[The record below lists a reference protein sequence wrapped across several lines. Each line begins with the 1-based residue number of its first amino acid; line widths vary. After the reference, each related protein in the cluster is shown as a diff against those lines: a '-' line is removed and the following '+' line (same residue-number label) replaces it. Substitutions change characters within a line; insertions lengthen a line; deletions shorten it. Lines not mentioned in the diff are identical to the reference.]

1 MNVKQLY
8 IAIIVQFLA
17 LGTAWA
23 QGPNHTGTYY
33 QAADGQCGEA
43 LKTAFFQI
51 INGEYQGVQFQQ
63 IDYTNSKTGN
73 DVWHA
78 FYTTDVLDDGVTI
91 RDRYS
96 CITQFVVGED
106 QQGNNGT
113 NNQEGGT
120 SEKHVYSREH
130 SMPKSW
136 FGGGTS
142 VGPSTD
148 MFHLYPVDSYM
159 NSVRNNHPFGEN
171 NGEKFTSA
179 GGYSKLGVCTY
190 EGYSGTCFEP
200 NDEWKG
206 DFARTYFYMVTC
218 YEESLPTWYTE
229 NADSYEGAK
238 ATFDGNTYPG
248 LSTWQLSML
257 LKWSRQ
263 DPVDSIEIKRNEA
276 VCVIQHNRN
285 PFIDYPGL
293 EEFIWGDSILQ
304 AFAYGGFEEGG
315 DSIITP
321 LDTIVVEKE
330 DTIYL
335 PAKKY
340 QFRKVLRI
348 IGGKRYIIITDVDGK
363 LRMALTFTEKPFGYL
378 PASNVVA
385 DDSDVITLENASS
398 TFTFEAT
405 GTEGIYY
412 VKDSSGRYVYQ
423 TSNYNSFN
431 VSENMP
437 AEGVTWTATATDE
450 GLFTITNVEK
460 NKFIQYN
467 TQYTTYGCYA
477 NMQEKGILPNLYE
490 EVETLVGDINNDG
503 SVNVADVTA
512 LVNLFNDKSLR
523 EGDRFN
529 LHAADANED
538 GVVTRSDIQ
547 SLIGIVLGR

>member
-1 MNVKQLY
+1 MKQLY
-8 IAIIVQFLA
+8 IAIIVQTLM
-17 LGTAWA
+17 LSTAWA

-63 IDYTNSKTGN
+63 IKYGSGRLDGI
-73 DVWHA
+73 WGA
-78 FYTTDVLDDGVTI
+78 FATTDVLDDGVTI

-96 CITQFVVGED
+96 NITHYQLGDD
-106 QQGNNGT
+106 QQSTGGVNT
-113 NNQEGGT
+113 QEGGT
-120 SEKHVYSREH
+120 SDKHVYSREH

-136 FGGGTS
+136 FGGGTN

-218 YEESLPTWYTE
+218 YEGSLPTWYTE

-321 LDTIVVEKE
+321 PDTIVVEKE

-340 QFRKVLRI
+340 QFRKVLRV
-348 IGGKRYIIITDVDGK
+348 IGGKRYIIITDVEGK
-363 LRMALTFTEKPFGYL
+363 LRMAQPLAGNYGYIKAEDVSATNDSITL
-378 PASNVVA
+378 
-385 DDSDVITLENASS
+385 DSDKNAFTL
-398 TFTFEAT
+398 FTTT
-405 GTEGIYY
+405 GGYHI
-412 VKDSSGRYVYQ
+412 KDSKNRYVYQ
-423 TSNYNSFN
+423 TLNYDSFN
-431 VSENMP
+431 VAPELP
-437 AEGVTWTATATDE
+437 EEGALWTIETNDVDST
-450 GLFTITNVEK
+450 FIITNVDK
-460 NKFIQYN
+460 QKYVQYSM
-467 TQYTTYGCYA
+467 QYKSYGSYSES
-477 NMQEKGILPNLYE
+477 QGLLPNLYE

>member
-8 IAIIVQFLA
+8 IAIIVQTLM
-17 LGTAWA
+17 LSTAWA

-63 IDYTNSKTGN
+63 IDYTNNKTGN

-96 CITQFVVGED
+96 CITAFVVGED

-218 YEESLPTWYTE
+218 YEESLPSWYTE

-263 DPVDSIEIKRNEA
+263 DPVDSIEIRRNEA

-321 LDTIVVEKE
+321 PDTIVVEKE

-340 QFRKVLRI
+340 QFRKVLRV
-348 IGGKRYIIITDVDGK
+348 IGGKRYIIITDADGK
-363 LRMALTFTEKPFGYL
+363 LRMAQPLASTQNYGYMN
-378 PASNVVA
+378 AKDVVA
-385 DDSDVITLENASS
+385 QDDVITLDDDKP
-398 TFTFEAT
+398 TFTLLAT
-405 GTEGIYY
+405 ADGYRIQ
-412 VKDSSGRYVYQ
+412 DSSGRYLWQQAEFNTFSVTPDETADATTWSIDAREADGTFAIKNLSTQKIAQYSPNY
-423 TSNYNSFN
+423 SNYACYKT
-431 VSENMP
+431 VS
-437 AEGVTWTATATDE
+437 
-450 GLFTITNVEK
+450 GL
-460 NKFIQYN
+460 
-467 TQYTTYGCYA
+467 
-477 NMQEKGILPNLYE
+477 LPNLYE

>member
-1 MNVKQLY
+1 MKQLY
-8 IAIIVQFLA
+8 IAILVQTLM
-17 LGTAWA
+17 LSTAWA

-63 IDYTNSKTGN
+63 IEYTNSKTGN

-321 LDTIVVEKE
+321 PDTIVVEKE

-340 QFRKVLRI
+340 QFRKVLRV

-363 LRMALTFTEKPFGYL
+363 LRMAQPLAGNYGYIKAEDVSATNDTITL
-378 PASNVVA
+378 
-385 DDSDVITLENASS
+385 DSDKNAFTL
-398 TFTFEAT
+398 FTTT
-405 GTEGIYY
+405 GGYHI
-412 VKDSSGRYVYQ
+412 KDSKNRYVYQ
-423 TSNYNSFN
+423 TLNYDSFN
-431 VSENMP
+431 VA
-437 AEGVTWTATATDE
+437 AELPEEGALWTIETNDVDST
-450 GLFTITNVEK
+450 FIITNVDK
-460 NKFIQYN
+460 QKYVQYSL
-467 TQYTTYGCYA
+467 QYKSYGSYSGS
-477 NMQEKGILPNLYE
+477 QGLLPNLYE

-503 SVNVADVTA
+503 NVNVADVTA

-523 EGDRFN
+523 DGDRFN

>member
-8 IAIIVQFLA
+8 IAIIVQTLM
-17 LGTAWA
+17 LSTAWA

-51 INGEYQGVQFQQ
+51 INGEYQGVKFKQ
-63 IDYTNSKTGN
+63 ISYTK
-73 DVWHA
+73 VWGA
-78 FYTTDVLDDGVTI
+78 FATTDVLEDSVTI

-96 CITQFVVGED
+96 NITSYQLFDG
-106 QQGNNGT
+106 QASGGSGT
-113 NNQEGGT
+113 EGGGG
-120 SEKHVYSREH
+120 YAREH
-130 SMPKSW
+130 SLPQSW
-136 FGGGTS
+136 FKNSTVNGTKI
-142 VGPSTD
+142 GPGTD
-148 MFHLYPVDSYM
+148 LYHLYPVDSKVNGMRSNLPY
-159 NSVRNNHPFGEN
+159 GEN
-171 NGEKFTSA
+171 NGESDHSA
-179 GGYSKLGVCTY
+179 NNYSKKGVCTF
-190 EGYSGTCFEP
+190 EGYDSLCFEP

-218 YEESLPTWYTE
+218 YENVQPLWASEMLNST
-229 NADSYEGAK
+229 
-238 ATFDGNTYPG
+238 TYPSFSEWA
-248 LSTWQLSML
+248 LRLL

-321 LDTIVVEKE
+321 PDTIVVEKE

-340 QFRKVLRI
+340 QFRKVLRV

-385 DDSDVITLENASS
+385 DDSGVITLENASS

>member
-8 IAIIVQFLA
+8 IAIIVQTLM
-17 LGTAWA
+17 LSTAWA

-51 INGEYQGVQFQQ
+51 INGEYQGVKFKQ
-63 IDYTNSKTGN
+63 ISYTK
-73 DVWHA
+73 VWGA
-78 FYTTDVLDDGVTI
+78 FATTDVLEDSVTI

-96 CITQFVVGED
+96 NITSYQLFDG
-106 QQGNNGT
+106 QASGGSGT
-113 NNQEGGT
+113 EGGGG
-120 SEKHVYSREH
+120 YAREH
-130 SMPKSW
+130 SLPQSW
-136 FGGGTS
+136 FKNSTVNGTKI
-142 VGPSTD
+142 GPGTD
-148 MFHLYPVDSYM
+148 LYHLYPVDSKVNGMRSNLPY
-159 NSVRNNHPFGEN
+159 GEN
-171 NGEKFTSA
+171 NGEGEHSA
-179 GGYSKLGVCTY
+179 NYYSKKGVCTF
-190 EGYSGTCFEP
+190 EGYDSLCFEP

-218 YEESLPTWYTE
+218 YENVQPLWASEMLNST
-229 NADSYEGAK
+229 
-238 ATFDGNTYPG
+238 TYPSFSEWA
-248 LSTWQLSML
+248 LRLL

-263 DPVDSIEIKRNEA
+263 DPVDSIEIRRNEA

-321 LDTIVVEKE
+321 PDTIVVEKE

-340 QFRKVLRI
+340 QFRKVLRV
-348 IGGKRYIIITDVDGK
+348 IGGKRYIIITDVEGK
-363 LRMALTFTEKPFGYL
+363 LRMAQPLAGNYGYIKAEDVSATNDSITL
-378 PASNVVA
+378 
-385 DDSDVITLENASS
+385 DSDKNAFTL
-398 TFTFEAT
+398 FTTT
-405 GTEGIYY
+405 GGYHI
-412 VKDSSGRYVYQ
+412 KDSKNRYVYQ
-423 TSNYNSFN
+423 TLNYDSFN
-431 VSENMP
+431 VA
-437 AEGVTWTATATDE
+437 AELPEEGALWTIETNDVDST
-450 GLFTITNVEK
+450 FIITNVDK
-460 NKFIQYN
+460 QKYVQYSL
-467 TQYTTYGCYA
+467 QYKSYGSYSGS
-477 NMQEKGILPNLYE
+477 QGLLPNLYE

-523 EGDRFN
+523 DGDRFN

>member
-1 MNVKQLY
+1 MKQLY

-17 LGTAWA
+17 LGTVWA

-218 YEESLPTWYTE
+218 YEGSLPTWYTE

-293 EEFIWGDSILQ
+293 EEFIWGDSTLQ

-315 DSIITP
+315 
-321 LDTIVVEKE
+321 DTIVVEKE

-340 QFRKVLRI
+340 QFRKVLRV

-363 LRMALTFTEKPFGYL
+363 LRMAQPLAGNYGYIKAEDVSAMNDSITL
-378 PASNVVA
+378 
-385 DDSDVITLENASS
+385 DSDKNAFTL
-398 TFTFEAT
+398 FTTT
-405 GTEGIYY
+405 GGYHI
-412 VKDSSGRYVYQ
+412 KDSKNRYVYQ
-423 TSNYNSFN
+423 TLNYDSFN
-431 VSENMP
+431 VA
-437 AEGVTWTATATDE
+437 AELPEEGALWTIETNDVDST
-450 GLFTITNVEK
+450 FIITNVDK
-460 NKFIQYN
+460 QKYVQYSL
-467 TQYTTYGCYA
+467 QYKSYGSYSEA
-477 NMQEKGILPNLYE
+477 QGLVPNLYE

>member
-8 IAIIVQFLA
+8 IAIIVQTLM
-17 LGTAWA
+17 LSTAWA

-63 IDYTNSKTGN
+63 IKYGSGRLDGI
-73 DVWHA
+73 WGA
-78 FYTTDVLDDGVTI
+78 FATTDVLDDGVTI

-96 CITQFVVGED
+96 NITHYQLGDD
-106 QQGNNGT
+106 QGSSNSV
-113 NNQEGGT
+113 EGAGG
-120 SEKHVYSREH
+120 YNREH
-130 SMPKSW
+130 SFPKSW
-136 FGGGTS
+136 FGVSTPIP
-142 VGPSTD
+142 VGPGTD
-148 MFHLYPVDSYM
+148 LHHIYPTDVHINTLRSNLPY
-159 NSVRNNHPFGEN
+159 GEN
-171 NGEKFTSA
+171 EGESKHSE
-179 GGYSKLGVCTY
+179 GYYSKIGACTF
-190 EGYSGTCFEP
+190 EGYTGKCFEP

-218 YEESLPTWYTE
+218 YEDQQTTWSSDMLSS
-229 NADSYEGAK
+229 DSYPAFSEWA
-238 ATFDGNTYPG
+238 
-248 LSTWQLSML
+248 LRLL

-321 LDTIVVEKE
+321 PDTIVVEKE

-340 QFRKVLRI
+340 QFRKVLRV
-348 IGGKRYIIITDVDGK
+348 IGGKRYIIITDVEGK
-363 LRMALTFTEKPFGYL
+363 LRMAQPLAGNYGYIKAEDVSATNDSIIL
-378 PASNVVA
+378 
-385 DDSDVITLENASS
+385 DSDKNAFTL
-398 TFTFEAT
+398 FTTT
-405 GTEGIYY
+405 GGYNI
-412 VKDSSGRYVYQ
+412 KDSKNRYVYQ
-423 TSNYNSFN
+423 TLNYDSFN
-431 VSENMP
+431 VAPELP
-437 AEGVTWTATATDE
+437 EEGALWTIETNDVDST
-450 GLFTITNVEK
+450 FIITNVDK
-460 NKFIQYN
+460 QKYVQYSM
-467 TQYTTYGCYA
+467 QYKSYGSYSES
-477 NMQEKGILPNLYE
+477 QGLLPNLYE

>member
-8 IAIIVQFLA
+8 IAIIVQTMMLS
-17 LGTAWA
+17 TAWA

-63 IDYTNSKTGN
+63 IDYTNNKTGN

-96 CITQFVVGED
+96 CITAFVVGED

-218 YEESLPTWYTE
+218 YEESLPSWYTE

-263 DPVDSIEIKRNEA
+263 DPVDSIEIRRNEA

-321 LDTIVVEKE
+321 SDTIVVEKE

-340 QFRKVLRI
+340 QFRKVLRV
-348 IGGKRYIIITDVDGK
+348 IGGKRYIIITDVEGK
-363 LRMALTFTEKPFGYL
+363 LRMAQPLASTQNYGYMN
-378 PASNVVA
+378 AKDVVA
-385 DDSDVITLENASS
+385 QDDVITLDDDKP
-398 TFTFEAT
+398 TFTLLAT
-405 GTEGIYY
+405 ADGYRIQ
-412 VKDSSGRYVYQ
+412 DSSGRYLWQQAEFNTFSVTPDETADATTWSIDAREADGTFAIKNLSTQKIAQYSPNY
-423 TSNYNSFN
+423 SNYACYKT
-431 VSENMP
+431 VS
-437 AEGVTWTATATDE
+437 
-450 GLFTITNVEK
+450 GL
-460 NKFIQYN
+460 
-467 TQYTTYGCYA
+467 
-477 NMQEKGILPNLYE
+477 LPNLYE

-523 EGDRFN
+523 DGDRFN

>member
-8 IAIIVQFLA
+8 IAIIVQFLT

-321 LDTIVVEKE
+321 PDTIVVEKE

-340 QFRKVLRI
+340 QFRKVLRV
-348 IGGKRYIIITDVDGK
+348 IGGKRYIIITDVEGK
-363 LRMALTFTEKPFGYL
+363 LRMAQPLAGNYGYIKAEDVSATNDSITL
-378 PASNVVA
+378 
-385 DDSDVITLENASS
+385 DSDKNAFTL
-398 TFTFEAT
+398 FTTT
-405 GTEGIYY
+405 GGYHI
-412 VKDSSGRYVYQ
+412 KDSKNRYVYQ
-423 TSNYNSFN
+423 TLNYDSFN
-431 VSENMP
+431 VA
-437 AEGVTWTATATDE
+437 AELPEEGALWTIETNDVDST
-450 GLFTITNVEK
+450 FIITNV
-460 NKFIQYN
+460 NKQKYVQYSL
-467 TQYTTYGCYA
+467 QYKSYGSYSEA
-477 NMQEKGILPNLYE
+477 QGLLPNLYE

-523 EGDRFN
+523 DGDRFN

>member
-1 MNVKQLY
+1 MKQLY

-63 IDYTNSKTGN
+63 IDYTNNKTGN

-96 CITQFVVGED
+96 CITAFVVGED

-113 NNQEGGT
+113 NTQEGGT

-238 ATFDGNTYPG
+238 ATFDGKTYPG

-363 LRMALTFTEKPFGYL
+363 LRMAQPLASTQDYGYMN
-378 PASNVVA
+378 AKDVVA
-385 DDSDVITLENASS
+385 QDDVITLDDDKP
-398 TFTFEAT
+398 TFTMLAT
-405 GTEGIYY
+405 ADGYRIQ
-412 VKDSSGRYVYQ
+412 DSSGRYLWQQAEYTTFSVTPDETADATTWSIDAREADGTFAIKNLSTEKIAQYSPNY
-423 TSNYNSFN
+423 SNYACYKT
-431 VSENMP
+431 VS
-437 AEGVTWTATATDE
+437 
-450 GLFTITNVEK
+450 GL
-460 NKFIQYN
+460 
-467 TQYTTYGCYA
+467 
-477 NMQEKGILPNLYE
+477 LPNLYE

>member
-8 IAIIVQFLA
+8 IAIIVQTLM
-17 LGTAWA
+17 LSTAWA

-51 INGEYQGVQFQQ
+51 INGEYQGVQFKQ
-63 IDYTNSKTGN
+63 IKYGQGRLNG
-73 DVWHA
+73 VWGA
-78 FYTTDVLDDGVTI
+78 YATTDVLDDSVTI

-96 CITQFVVGED
+96 NITHYQLGDDQASSGHTTEGEGGYAREHTIP
-106 QQGNNGT
+106 QSWFKNSTVNGT
-113 NNQEGGT
+113 
-120 SEKHVYSREH
+120 K
-130 SMPKSW
+130 
-136 FGGGTS
+136 
-142 VGPSTD
+142 VGPGTD
-148 MFHLYPVDSYM
+148 LYHLYPVDTKVNGMRSNY
-159 NSVRNNHPFGEN
+159 PYGEN
-171 NGEKFTSA
+171 EGESWQSA
-179 GGYSKLGVCTY
+179 NGYSKRGVCTF
-190 EGYSGTCFEP
+190 EGYDGMCFEP

-206 DFARTYFYMVTC
+206 DLARTYFYMVTC
-218 YEESLPTWYTE
+218 YEDVQPLWESEMLNST
-229 NADSYEGAK
+229 
-238 ATFDGNTYPG
+238 TYPSFSEWA
-248 LSTWQLSML
+248 LRLL

-263 DPVDSIEIKRNEA
+263 DPVDSIEIRRNEA

-304 AFAYGGFEEGG
+304 AFAYGGFDVGG

-321 LDTIVVEKE
+321 PDTIADEKA

-335 PAKKY
+335 PAKKL

-348 IGGKRYIIITDVDGK
+348 IGGKRYIIITDVEGK

-405 GTEGIYY
+405 GTEGTYY

-523 EGDRFN
+523 DGDRFN

>member
-63 IDYTNSKTGN
+63 IDYTNNKTGN

-96 CITQFVVGED
+96 CITAFVVGED

-113 NNQEGGT
+113 NTQEGGT

-229 NADSYEGAK
+229 NANSYEGAK
-238 ATFDGNTYPG
+238 ATFDGKTYPG

-321 LDTIVVEKE
+321 PDTIVVEKE

-335 PAKKY
+335 PAKKL

-363 LRMALTFTEKPFGYL
+363 LRMAQPLAGNYGYIKAEDVSATNDTITL
-378 PASNVVA
+378 
-385 DDSDVITLENASS
+385 DSDKNAFTL
-398 TFTFEAT
+398 FTTT
-405 GTEGIYY
+405 GGYHI
-412 VKDSSGRYVYQ
+412 KDSKNRYVYQ
-423 TSNYNSFN
+423 TLNYDSFN
-431 VSENMP
+431 VA
-437 AEGVTWTATATDE
+437 AELPEEGALWTIETNDVDST
-450 GLFTITNVEK
+450 FIITNVDK
-460 NKFIQYN
+460 QKYVQYSL
-467 TQYTTYGCYA
+467 QYKSYGSYSGS
-477 NMQEKGILPNLYE
+477 QGLVPNLYE

-523 EGDRFN
+523 DGDRFN

>member
-8 IAIIVQFLA
+8 IAIIVQTLM
-17 LGTAWA
+17 LSTAWA

-63 IDYTNSKTGN
+63 IKYGSGRLNG
-73 DVWHA
+73 VWGA
-78 FYTTDVLDDGVTI
+78 YATTDVLDDSVTI

-96 CITQFVVGED
+96 NITHYQLGDDQASSGHTTEGEGGYAREHTIP
-106 QQGNNGT
+106 QSWFKNSTVNGT
-113 NNQEGGT
+113 
-120 SEKHVYSREH
+120 K
-130 SMPKSW
+130 
-136 FGGGTS
+136 
-142 VGPSTD
+142 VGPGTD
-148 MFHLYPVDSYM
+148 LYHLYPVDTKVNGMRSNY
-159 NSVRNNHPFGEN
+159 PYGEN
-171 NGEKFTSA
+171 EGESWQSA
-179 GGYSKLGVCTY
+179 NGYSKRGVCTF
-190 EGYSGTCFEP
+190 EGYDGMCFEP

-206 DFARTYFYMVTC
+206 DLARTYFYMVTC
-218 YEESLPTWYTE
+218 YEDVQPLWESEMLNST
-229 NADSYEGAK
+229 
-238 ATFDGNTYPG
+238 TYPSFSEWA
-248 LSTWQLSML
+248 LRLL

-293 EEFIWGDSILQ
+293 EEFIWGDSTLQ

-321 LDTIVVEKE
+321 PDTIVVEKE

-340 QFRKVLRI
+340 QFRKVLRV
-348 IGGKRYIIITDVDGK
+348 IGGKRYIIITDAEGK
-363 LRMALTFTEKPFGYL
+363 LRMAQPLASTQNYGYMN
-378 PASNVVA
+378 AKDVVA
-385 DDSDVITLENASS
+385 QDDVITLDDDKP
-398 TFTFEAT
+398 TFTLLAT
-405 GTEGIYY
+405 ADGYRIQ
-412 VKDSSGRYVYQ
+412 DSSGRYLWQQAEYNTFSVTPDETADATTWSIDAREADGTFAIKNLSTEKIVQYSPNY
-423 TSNYNSFN
+423 SNYACYKT
-431 VSENMP
+431 VS
-437 AEGVTWTATATDE
+437 
-450 GLFTITNVEK
+450 GL
-460 NKFIQYN
+460 
-467 TQYTTYGCYA
+467 
-477 NMQEKGILPNLYE
+477 LPNLYE

>member
-1 MNVKQLY
+1 MNVKQFY
-8 IAIIVQFLA
+8 IAIIVQTLM
-17 LGTAWA
+17 LSTAWA

-321 LDTIVVEKE
+321 PDTIVVEKE

-340 QFRKVLRI
+340 QFRKVLRV
-348 IGGKRYIIITDVDGK
+348 IGGKRYIIITDVEGK
-363 LRMALTFTEKPFGYL
+363 LRMAQPLAGNYGYIKAEDVSATNDSITL
-378 PASNVVA
+378 
-385 DDSDVITLENASS
+385 DSDKNAFTL
-398 TFTFEAT
+398 FTTT
-405 GTEGIYY
+405 GGYNI
-412 VKDSSGRYVYQ
+412 KDSKNRYVYQ
-423 TSNYNSFN
+423 TLNYDSFN
-431 VSENMP
+431 VAPELP
-437 AEGVTWTATATDE
+437 EEGALWTIETNDVDST
-450 GLFTITNVEK
+450 FIITNVDK
-460 NKFIQYN
+460 QKYVQYSL
-467 TQYTTYGCYA
+467 QYKSYGSYSEA
-477 NMQEKGILPNLYE
+477 QGLLPNLYE

-523 EGDRFN
+523 DGDRFN

>member
-1 MNVKQLY
+1 MKQLY

-63 IDYTNSKTGN
+63 IDYTNNKTGN

-96 CITQFVVGED
+96 CITAFVVGED

-113 NNQEGGT
+113 NTQEGGT

-363 LRMALTFTEKPFGYL
+363 LRMAQPLASTQDYGYMN
-378 PASNVVA
+378 AKDVVA
-385 DDSDVITLENASS
+385 QDDVITLDDDKP
-398 TFTFEAT
+398 TFTMLAT
-405 GTEGIYY
+405 ADGYRIQ
-412 VKDSSGRYVYQ
+412 DSSGRYLWQQAEYTTFSVTPDETADATTWSIDAREADGTFAIKNLSTEKIAQYSPNY
-423 TSNYNSFN
+423 SNYACYKT
-431 VSENMP
+431 VS
-437 AEGVTWTATATDE
+437 
-450 GLFTITNVEK
+450 GL
-460 NKFIQYN
+460 
-467 TQYTTYGCYA
+467 
-477 NMQEKGILPNLYE
+477 LPNLYE

>member
-63 IDYTNSKTGN
+63 IKYGSGRLNG
-73 DVWHA
+73 VWGA
-78 FYTTDVLDDGVTI
+78 YATTDVLDDSVTI

-96 CITQFVVGED
+96 NITHYQLGDDQASSGHTTEGEGGYAREHTIP
-106 QQGNNGT
+106 QSWFKNSTVNGT
-113 NNQEGGT
+113 
-120 SEKHVYSREH
+120 K
-130 SMPKSW
+130 
-136 FGGGTS
+136 
-142 VGPSTD
+142 VGPGTD
-148 MFHLYPVDSYM
+148 LYHLYPVDTKVNGMRSNY
-159 NSVRNNHPFGEN
+159 PYGEN
-171 NGEKFTSA
+171 EGESWQSA
-179 GGYSKLGVCTY
+179 NGYSKRGVCTF
-190 EGYSGTCFEP
+190 EGYDGMCFEP

-206 DFARTYFYMVTC
+206 DLARTYFYMVTC
-218 YEESLPTWYTE
+218 YEDVQPLWESEMLNST
-229 NADSYEGAK
+229 
-238 ATFDGNTYPG
+238 TYPSFSEWA
-248 LSTWQLSML
+248 LRLL

-263 DPVDSIEIKRNEA
+263 DPVDSIEIRRNEA

-293 EEFIWGDSILQ
+293 EEFIWGDSTLQ

-321 LDTIVVEKE
+321 PDTIVVEKE

-340 QFRKVLRI
+340 QFRKVLRV

-363 LRMALTFTEKPFGYL
+363 LRMAQPLAGNYGYIKAEDVSATNDTITL
-378 PASNVVA
+378 
-385 DDSDVITLENASS
+385 DSDKNAFTL
-398 TFTFEAT
+398 FTTT
-405 GTEGIYY
+405 GGYNI
-412 VKDSSGRYVYQ
+412 KDSKNRYVYQ
-423 TSNYNSFN
+423 TLNYDSFN
-431 VSENMP
+431 VAPELP
-437 AEGVTWTATATDE
+437 EEGALWTIETNDVDST
-450 GLFTITNVEK
+450 FIITNVDK
-460 NKFIQYN
+460 QKYVQYSL
-467 TQYTTYGCYA
+467 QYKSYGSYSEA
-477 NMQEKGILPNLYE
+477 QGLLPNLYE

-523 EGDRFN
+523 DGDRFN
-529 LHAADANED
+529 LHAADANDD
-538 GVVTRSDIQ
+538 GVGTRSDIQ
-547 SLIGIVLGR
+547 SLIDIILRK

>member
-8 IAIIVQFLA
+8 IAIIVQA
-17 LGTAWA
+17 LMLSTAWA

-321 LDTIVVEKE
+321 PDTIVVEKE

-348 IGGKRYIIITDVDGK
+348 IGGKRYIIITDVEGK
-363 LRMALTFTEKPFGYL
+363 LRMAQPLAGNYGYIKAEDVSATNDSITL
-378 PASNVVA
+378 
-385 DDSDVITLENASS
+385 DSDKNAFTL
-398 TFTFEAT
+398 FTTT
-405 GTEGIYY
+405 GGYHI
-412 VKDSSGRYVYQ
+412 KDSKNRYVYQ
-423 TSNYNSFN
+423 TLNYDSFN
-431 VSENMP
+431 VAPELP
-437 AEGVTWTATATDE
+437 EEGALWTIETNDVDST
-450 GLFTITNVEK
+450 FIITNVDK
-460 NKFIQYN
+460 QKYVQYSL
-467 TQYTTYGCYA
+467 QYKSYGSYSEA
-477 NMQEKGILPNLYE
+477 QGLLPNLYE

-523 EGDRFN
+523 DGDRFN

>member
-8 IAIIVQFLA
+8 IAIIVQTLM
-17 LGTAWA
+17 LSTAWA

-63 IDYTNSKTGN
+63 IKYGSGRLNG
-73 DVWHA
+73 VWGA
-78 FYTTDVLDDGVTI
+78 YATTDVLDDSVTI

-96 CITQFVVGED
+96 NITHYQLGDDQASSGHTTEGEGGYAREHTIP
-106 QQGNNGT
+106 QSWFKNSTVNGT
-113 NNQEGGT
+113 
-120 SEKHVYSREH
+120 K
-130 SMPKSW
+130 
-136 FGGGTS
+136 
-142 VGPSTD
+142 VGPGTD
-148 MFHLYPVDSYM
+148 LYHLYPVDTKVNGMRSNY
-159 NSVRNNHPFGEN
+159 PYGEN
-171 NGEKFTSA
+171 EGESWQSA
-179 GGYSKLGVCTY
+179 NGYSKRGVCTF
-190 EGYSGTCFEP
+190 EGYDGMCFEP

-206 DFARTYFYMVTC
+206 DLARTYFYMVTC
-218 YEESLPTWYTE
+218 YEDVQPLWESEMLNST
-229 NADSYEGAK
+229 
-238 ATFDGNTYPG
+238 TYPSFSEWA
-248 LSTWQLSML
+248 LRLL

-263 DPVDSIEIKRNEA
+263 DPVDSIEIRRNEA

-293 EEFIWGDSILQ
+293 EEFIWGDSTLQ

-321 LDTIVVEKE
+321 PDTIVVEKE

-340 QFRKVLRI
+340 QFRKVLRV
-348 IGGKRYIIITDVDGK
+348 IGGKRYIIITDVEGK
-363 LRMALTFTEKPFGYL
+363 LRMAQPLASTQNYGYMNAKDVVAQDDVVTLDDDKPTFTLLATTDGYRIQDSSERYL
-378 PASNVVA
+378 WQQAEFNTFSVTPDETA
-385 DDSDVITLENASS
+385 DATTWSIDAREADG
-398 TFTFEAT
+398 TFTIKNLSTQKIAQ
-405 GTEGIYY
+405 YSPNY
-412 VKDSSGRYVYQ
+412 
-423 TSNYNSFN
+423 SNYACYKT
-431 VSENMP
+431 VS
-437 AEGVTWTATATDE
+437 
-450 GLFTITNVEK
+450 GL
-460 NKFIQYN
+460 
-467 TQYTTYGCYA
+467 
-477 NMQEKGILPNLYE
+477 LPNLYE

>member
-8 IAIIVQFLA
+8 MAIIVQFLA

-63 IDYTNSKTGN
+63 IDYTNNKTGN

-96 CITQFVVGED
+96 CITAFVVGED

-321 LDTIVVEKE
+321 SDTIVVEKE

-340 QFRKVLRI
+340 QFRKVLRV
-348 IGGKRYIIITDVDGK
+348 IGGKRYIIITDVEGK
-363 LRMALTFTEKPFGYL
+363 LRMAQPLASTQNYGYMN
-378 PASNVVA
+378 AKDVVA
-385 DDSDVITLENASS
+385 QDDVITLDDDKP
-398 TFTFEAT
+398 TFTLLAT
-405 GTEGIYY
+405 ADGYRIQ
-412 VKDSSGRYVYQ
+412 DSSGRYLWQQAEFNTFSVTPDETADATTWSIDAREADGTFAIKNLSTQKIAQYSPNY
-423 TSNYNSFN
+423 SNYACYKT
-431 VSENMP
+431 VS
-437 AEGVTWTATATDE
+437 
-450 GLFTITNVEK
+450 GL
-460 NKFIQYN
+460 
-467 TQYTTYGCYA
+467 
-477 NMQEKGILPNLYE
+477 LPNLYE

-523 EGDRFN
+523 DGDRFN

>member
-1 MNVKQLY
+1 MNVKKLY

-17 LGTAWA
+17 LDTAWA

-51 INGEYQGVQFQQ
+51 INGEYQGVKFKQ
-63 IDYTNSKTGN
+63 ISYTK
-73 DVWHA
+73 VWGA
-78 FYTTDVLDDGVTI
+78 FATTDVLEDSVTI

-96 CITQFVVGED
+96 NITSYQLFDG
-106 QQGNNGT
+106 QASGGSGT
-113 NNQEGGT
+113 EGGGG
-120 SEKHVYSREH
+120 YAREH
-130 SMPKSW
+130 SLPQSW
-136 FGGGTS
+136 FKNSTVNGTKI
-142 VGPSTD
+142 GPGTD
-148 MFHLYPVDSYM
+148 LYHLYPVDSKVNGMRSNLPY
-159 NSVRNNHPFGEN
+159 GEN
-171 NGEKFTSA
+171 NGESDHSA
-179 GGYSKLGVCTY
+179 NNYSKKGVCTF
-190 EGYSGTCFEP
+190 EGYDSLCFEP

-218 YEESLPTWYTE
+218 YENVQPLWASEMLNST
-229 NADSYEGAK
+229 
-238 ATFDGNTYPG
+238 TYPSFSEWA
-248 LSTWQLSML
+248 LRLL

-321 LDTIVVEKE
+321 PDTIVVEKE

-363 LRMALTFTEKPFGYL
+363 LRMAQPLASTQNYGYMN
-378 PASNVVA
+378 AKDVVA
-385 DDSDVITLENASS
+385 QDDVITLDDDKP
-398 TFTFEAT
+398 TFTLLAT
-405 GTEGIYY
+405 TDGYRIQ
-412 VKDSSGRYVYQ
+412 DSSGRYLWQQAEFNTFSVTPDETADATTWSIDAREADGTFAIKNLSTEKIVQYSPNY
-423 TSNYNSFN
+423 SNYACYKT
-431 VSENMP
+431 VS
-437 AEGVTWTATATDE
+437 
-450 GLFTITNVEK
+450 GL
-460 NKFIQYN
+460 
-467 TQYTTYGCYA
+467 
-477 NMQEKGILPNLYE
+477 LPNLYE

-523 EGDRFN
+523 NGDRFN

>member
-8 IAIIVQFLA
+8 IAIIVQTLM
-17 LGTAWA
+17 LSTAWA

-96 CITQFVVGED
+96 CITAFVVGED

-171 NGEKFTSA
+171 NGEKFTSV

-263 DPVDSIEIKRNEA
+263 DPVDSIEIRRNEA

-321 LDTIVVEKE
+321 PDTIVVEKE

-340 QFRKVLRI
+340 QFRKVLRV

-363 LRMALTFTEKPFGYL
+363 LRMAQPLAGNYGYIKAEDVSATNDTITL
-378 PASNVVA
+378 
-385 DDSDVITLENASS
+385 DSDKNAFTL
-398 TFTFEAT
+398 FTTT
-405 GTEGIYY
+405 GGYHI
-412 VKDSSGRYVYQ
+412 KDSKNRYVYQ
-423 TSNYNSFN
+423 TLNYDSFN
-431 VSENMP
+431 VA
-437 AEGVTWTATATDE
+437 AELPEEGALWTIETNDVDST
-450 GLFTITNVEK
+450 FIITNVDK
-460 NKFIQYN
+460 QKYVQYSL
-467 TQYTTYGCYA
+467 QYKSYGSYSGS
-477 NMQEKGILPNLYE
+477 QGLLPNLYE

>member
-8 IAIIVQFLA
+8 IAIIVQTLM
-17 LGTAWA
+17 LSTAWA

-321 LDTIVVEKE
+321 PDTIVVEKE

-340 QFRKVLRI
+340 QFRKVLRV
-348 IGGKRYIIITDVDGK
+348 IGGKRYIIITDVEGK
-363 LRMALTFTEKPFGYL
+363 LRMAQPLASTQDYGYMN
-378 PASNVVA
+378 AKDVVA
-385 DDSDVITLENASS
+385 QDDVITLDDDKP
-398 TFTFEAT
+398 TFTLLAT
-405 GTEGIYY
+405 ADGYRIQ
-412 VKDSSGRYVYQ
+412 DSSGRYLWQQAEFNTFSVTPDETADATTWSIDAREADGTFAIKNLSTEKIVQYSPNY
-423 TSNYNSFN
+423 SNYACYKT
-431 VSENMP
+431 VS
-437 AEGVTWTATATDE
+437 
-450 GLFTITNVEK
+450 GL
-460 NKFIQYN
+460 
-467 TQYTTYGCYA
+467 
-477 NMQEKGILPNLYE
+477 LPNLYE

-523 EGDRFN
+523 DGDRFN

>member
-17 LGTAWA
+17 LSTAWA
-23 QGPNHTGTYY
+23 QGPHHTGTYY

-51 INGEYQGVQFQQ
+51 INGEYQGVQFKQ
-63 IDYTNSKTGN
+63 IKYGSGTLDG
-73 DVWHA
+73 VWGA
-78 FYTTDVLDDGVTI
+78 FATTDVLDDGVTI

-96 CITQFVVGED
+96 NITHYQLGDD
-106 QQGNNGT
+106 QLGKGGSSA
-113 NNQEGGT
+113 EGGT
-120 SEKHVYSREH
+120 EEKPGKYSREH

-136 FGGGTS
+136 FKQEGQTGTE
-142 VGPSTD
+142 VGPGTD
-148 MFHLYPVDSYM
+148 MFHLYPVDAYI
-159 NSVRNNHPFGEN
+159 NSSLRNDLPYGEN
-171 NGEKFTSA
+171 EGETKHSQNY
-179 GGYSKLGVCTY
+179 YSKVGNCTF
-190 EGYSGTCFEP
+190 EGYTGKCFEP

-218 YEESLPTWYTE
+218 YEDQQTTWSSDMLSS
-229 NADSYEGAK
+229 DSYPSFSEWA
-238 ATFDGNTYPG
+238 
-248 LSTWQLSML
+248 LRLL

-321 LDTIVVEKE
+321 PDTIVVEKE

-340 QFRKVLRI
+340 QFRKVLRV
-348 IGGKRYIIITDVDGK
+348 IGGKRYIIITDVEGK
-363 LRMALTFTEKPFGYL
+363 LRMAQPLAGNYGYIKAEDVSATNDTITL
-378 PASNVVA
+378 
-385 DDSDVITLENASS
+385 DSDKNAFTL
-398 TFTFEAT
+398 FTTT
-405 GTEGIYY
+405 GGYNIM
-412 VKDSSGRYVYQ
+412 DSKNRYVYQ
-423 TSNYNSFN
+423 TLNYDSFN
-431 VSENMP
+431 VA
-437 AEGVTWTATATDE
+437 AELPEEGALWTIETNDVDST
-450 GLFTITNVEK
+450 FIITNVDK
-460 NKFIQYN
+460 QKYVQYSL
-467 TQYTTYGCYA
+467 QYKSYGSYLGS
-477 NMQEKGILPNLYE
+477 QGLLPNLYE

-503 SVNVADVTA
+503 NVNVADVTA

>member
-8 IAIIVQFLA
+8 IAIIVQSLA

-218 YEESLPTWYTE
+218 YEGSLPTWYTE

-321 LDTIVVEKE
+321 PDTIVVEKE

-340 QFRKVLRI
+340 QFRKVLRV
-348 IGGKRYIIITDVDGK
+348 IGGKRYIIITDVEGK
-363 LRMALTFTEKPFGYL
+363 LRMAQPLASTQNYGYMN
-378 PASNVVA
+378 AKDVVA
-385 DDSDVITLENASS
+385 QDDVITLDDDKP
-398 TFTFEAT
+398 TFTLLAT
-405 GTEGIYY
+405 ADGYRIQ
-412 VKDSSGRYVYQ
+412 DSSGRYLWQQAEFNTFSVTPDETADATTWSIDAREADGTFAIKNLSTEKIVQYSPNY
-423 TSNYNSFN
+423 SNYACYKT
-431 VSENMP
+431 VS
-437 AEGVTWTATATDE
+437 
-450 GLFTITNVEK
+450 GL
-460 NKFIQYN
+460 
-467 TQYTTYGCYA
+467 
-477 NMQEKGILPNLYE
+477 LPNLYE

-523 EGDRFN
+523 DGDRFN

>member
-17 LGTAWA
+17 LGTVWA

-276 VCVIQHNRN
+276 VCIIQHNRN

-321 LDTIVVEKE
+321 PDTIVVEKE

-340 QFRKVLRI
+340 QFRKVLRV
-348 IGGKRYIIITDVDGK
+348 IGGKRYIIITDVEGK
-363 LRMALTFTEKPFGYL
+363 LRMAQPLASTQNYGYMN
-378 PASNVVA
+378 AKDVVA
-385 DDSDVITLENASS
+385 QDDVITLDDDKP
-398 TFTFEAT
+398 TFTLLAT
-405 GTEGIYY
+405 ADGYRIQ
-412 VKDSSGRYVYQ
+412 DSSGRYLWQQAEFNTFSVTPDETADATTWSIDAREADGTFAIKNLSTEKIVQYSPNY
-423 TSNYNSFN
+423 SNYACYKT
-431 VSENMP
+431 VS
-437 AEGVTWTATATDE
+437 
-450 GLFTITNVEK
+450 GL
-460 NKFIQYN
+460 
-467 TQYTTYGCYA
+467 
-477 NMQEKGILPNLYE
+477 LPNLYE

-523 EGDRFN
+523 DGDRFN

>member
-8 IAIIVQFLA
+8 IAILVQTLM
-17 LGTAWA
+17 LSTVWA

-51 INGEYQGVQFQQ
+51 INGEYQGVLFKQ
-63 IDYTNSKTGN
+63 IKYGSGTLDG
-73 DVWHA
+73 VWGA
-78 FYTTDVLDDGVTI
+78 FATTDVLDDGVTI

-96 CITQFVVGED
+96 NITHYQLGDD
-106 QQGNNGT
+106 QLGKGGT
-113 NNQEGGT
+113 SAEGGT
-120 SEKHVYSREH
+120 EEKPGKYSREH

-136 FGGGTS
+136 FKQEGQTGTE
-142 VGPSTD
+142 VGPGTD
-148 MFHLYPVDSYM
+148 MFHLYPVDAYI
-159 NSVRNNHPFGEN
+159 NSSLRNDLPYGEN
-171 NGEKFTSA
+171 EGETKHSQNY
-179 GGYSKLGVCTY
+179 YSKVGNCTF
-190 EGYSGTCFEP
+190 EGYTGKCFEP

-218 YEESLPTWYTE
+218 YEDQQTTWSSDMLSS
-229 NADSYEGAK
+229 DSYPAFSEWA
-238 ATFDGNTYPG
+238 
-248 LSTWQLSML
+248 LRLL

-315 DSIITP
+315 D
-321 LDTIVVEKE
+321 TIVVEKE

-340 QFRKVLRI
+340 QFRKVLRV

-363 LRMALTFTEKPFGYL
+363 LRMAQPLAGNYGYIKAEDVSATNDTITL
-378 PASNVVA
+378 
-385 DDSDVITLENASS
+385 DSDKNAFTL
-398 TFTFEAT
+398 FTTT
-405 GTEGIYY
+405 GGYNIE
-412 VKDSSGRYVYQ
+412 DSKNRYVYQ
-423 TSNYNSFN
+423 TLNYDSFN
-431 VSENMP
+431 VAPELP
-437 AEGVTWTATATDE
+437 EEGALWTIETNDVDST
-450 GLFTITNVEK
+450 FIITNVDK
-460 NKFIQYN
+460 QKYVQYSL
-467 TQYTTYGCYA
+467 QYKSYGSYSES
-477 NMQEKGILPNLYE
+477 QGLLPNLYE

-523 EGDRFN
+523 DGDRFN

>member
-8 IAIIVQFLA
+8 IAIIVQTLM
-17 LGTAWA
+17 LSTVWA

-51 INGEYQGVQFQQ
+51 INGEYQGVLFKQ
-63 IDYTNSKTGN
+63 IKYGSGTLDG
-73 DVWHA
+73 VWGA
-78 FYTTDVLDDGVTI
+78 FATTDVLDDGVTI

-96 CITQFVVGED
+96 NITHYQLGDD
-106 QQGNNGT
+106 QLGKGGT
-113 NNQEGGT
+113 SAEGGT
-120 SEKHVYSREH
+120 EERPGKYSREH

-136 FGGGTS
+136 FKQEGQTGTE
-142 VGPSTD
+142 VGPGTD
-148 MFHLYPVDSYM
+148 MFHLYPVDAYI
-159 NSVRNNHPFGEN
+159 NSSLRNDLPYGEN
-171 NGEKFTSA
+171 EGETKHSQNY
-179 GGYSKLGVCTY
+179 YSKVGNCTF
-190 EGYSGTCFEP
+190 EGYTGKCFEP

-218 YEESLPTWYTE
+218 YEDQQTTWSSDMLSS
-229 NADSYEGAK
+229 DSYPSFSEWA
-238 ATFDGNTYPG
+238 
-248 LSTWQLSML
+248 LRLL

-293 EEFIWGDSILQ
+293 EEFIWGDSTLQ

-321 LDTIVVEKE
+321 PDTIVVEKE

-335 PAKKY
+335 PTKKY

-348 IGGKRYIIITDVDGK
+348 IGGKRYIIITDADGK
-363 LRMALTFTEKPFGYL
+363 LRMAQPLASTQNYGYMNAKDVVAQDDVVTLDDDKPTFTLLATADGYR
-378 PASNVVA
+378 
-385 DDSDVITLENASS
+385 IQ
-398 TFTFEAT
+398 
-405 GTEGIYY
+405 
-412 VKDSSGRYVYQ
+412 DSSGRYLWQQAEYNTFSVTPDETADATTWSIDAREADGTFAIKNLSTQKIAQYS
-423 TSNYNSFN
+423 SNYSNYACYKT
-431 VSENMP
+431 VS
-437 AEGVTWTATATDE
+437 
-450 GLFTITNVEK
+450 GL
-460 NKFIQYN
+460 
-467 TQYTTYGCYA
+467 
-477 NMQEKGILPNLYE
+477 LPNLYE

-523 EGDRFN
+523 DGDRFN

>member
-8 IAIIVQFLA
+8 IAIIVQTLM
-17 LGTAWA
+17 LSTAWA

-51 INGEYQGVQFQQ
+51 INGEYQGVKFKQ
-63 IDYTNSKTGN
+63 ISYTK
-73 DVWHA
+73 VWGA
-78 FYTTDVLDDGVTI
+78 FATTDVLEDSVTI

-96 CITQFVVGED
+96 NITSYQLFDG
-106 QQGNNGT
+106 QASGGSGT
-113 NNQEGGT
+113 EGGGG
-120 SEKHVYSREH
+120 YAREH
-130 SMPKSW
+130 SLPQSW
-136 FGGGTS
+136 FKNSTVNGTKI
-142 VGPSTD
+142 GPGTD
-148 MFHLYPVDSYM
+148 LYHLYPVDSKVNGMRSNLPY
-159 NSVRNNHPFGEN
+159 GEN
-171 NGEKFTSA
+171 NGESDHSTNN
-179 GGYSKLGVCTY
+179 YSKKGVCTF
-190 EGYSGTCFEP
+190 EGYDSLCFEP

-218 YEESLPTWYTE
+218 YENVQPLWASEMLNST
-229 NADSYEGAK
+229 
-238 ATFDGNTYPG
+238 TYPSFSEWA
-248 LSTWQLSML
+248 LRLL

-321 LDTIVVEKE
+321 PDTIVVEKE

-335 PAKKY
+335 PEKKY
-340 QFRKVLRI
+340 QFRKVLRV
-348 IGGKRYIIITDVDGK
+348 IGGKRYIIITDVEGK
-363 LRMALTFTEKPFGYL
+363 LRMAQPLAGNYGYIKAEDVSATNDTITL
-378 PASNVVA
+378 
-385 DDSDVITLENASS
+385 DSDKNAFTL
-398 TFTFEAT
+398 FTTT
-405 GTEGIYY
+405 GGYHI
-412 VKDSSGRYVYQ
+412 KDSKNRYVYQ
-423 TSNYNSFN
+423 TLNYDSFN
-431 VSENMP
+431 VAPELP
-437 AEGVTWTATATDE
+437 EEGALWTIETNDVDST
-450 GLFTITNVEK
+450 FIITNVDK
-460 NKFIQYN
+460 QKYVQYSL
-467 TQYTTYGCYA
+467 QYKSYGSYSGS
-477 NMQEKGILPNLYE
+477 QGLLPNLYE

-523 EGDRFN
+523 DGDRFN

>member
-1 MNVKQLY
+1 MKQLY
-8 IAIIVQFLA
+8 IAIIVQTLM
-17 LGTAWA
+17 LSTAWA

-51 INGEYQGVQFQQ
+51 INGEYQGVKFKQ
-63 IDYTNSKTGN
+63 ISYTK
-73 DVWHA
+73 VWGA
-78 FYTTDVLDDGVTI
+78 FATTDVLEDSVTI

-96 CITQFVVGED
+96 NITSYQLFDG
-106 QQGNNGT
+106 QASGGSGT
-113 NNQEGGT
+113 EGGGG
-120 SEKHVYSREH
+120 YAREH
-130 SMPKSW
+130 SLPQSW
-136 FGGGTS
+136 FKNSTVNGTKI
-142 VGPSTD
+142 GPGTD
-148 MFHLYPVDSYM
+148 LYHLYPVDSKVNGMRSNLPY
-159 NSVRNNHPFGEN
+159 GEN
-171 NGEKFTSA
+171 NGESDHSTNN
-179 GGYSKLGVCTY
+179 YSKKGVCTF
-190 EGYSGTCFEP
+190 EGYDSLCFEP

-218 YEESLPTWYTE
+218 YENVQPLWASEMLNST
-229 NADSYEGAK
+229 
-238 ATFDGNTYPG
+238 TYPSFSEWA
-248 LSTWQLSML
+248 LRLL

-321 LDTIVVEKE
+321 PDTIVVEKE

-335 PAKKY
+335 PEKKY
-340 QFRKVLRI
+340 QFRKVLRV
-348 IGGKRYIIITDVDGK
+348 IGGKRYIIITDVEGK
-363 LRMALTFTEKPFGYL
+363 LRMAQPLAGNYGYIKAEDVSATNDTITL
-378 PASNVVA
+378 
-385 DDSDVITLENASS
+385 DSDKNAFTL
-398 TFTFEAT
+398 FTTT
-405 GTEGIYY
+405 GGYHI
-412 VKDSSGRYVYQ
+412 KDSKNRYVYQ
-423 TSNYNSFN
+423 TLNYDSFN
-431 VSENMP
+431 VAPELP
-437 AEGVTWTATATDE
+437 EEGALWTIETNDVDST
-450 GLFTITNVEK
+450 FIITNVDK
-460 NKFIQYN
+460 QKYVQYSL
-467 TQYTTYGCYA
+467 QYKSYGSYSGS
-477 NMQEKGILPNLYE
+477 QGLLPNLYE

-523 EGDRFN
+523 DGDRFN

>member
-8 IAIIVQFLA
+8 IAIIVQA
-17 LGTAWA
+17 LMFSTAWA

-51 INGEYQGVQFQQ
+51 INGEYQGVQFKQ
-63 IDYTNSKTGN
+63 IKYGSGTLDG
-73 DVWHA
+73 VWGA
-78 FYTTDVLDDGVTI
+78 FATTDVLDDGVTI

-96 CITQFVVGED
+96 NITHYQLGDD
-106 QQGNNGT
+106 QGSSNSV
-113 NNQEGGT
+113 EGAGG
-120 SEKHVYSREH
+120 YNREH
-130 SMPKSW
+130 SFPKSW
-136 FGGGTS
+136 FGVSTPIP
-142 VGPSTD
+142 VGPGTD
-148 MFHLYPVDSYM
+148 LHHIYPTDVHINTLRSNLPY
-159 NSVRNNHPFGEN
+159 GEN
-171 NGEKFTSA
+171 EGESKHSE
-179 GGYSKLGVCTY
+179 GYYSKIGACTF
-190 EGYSGTCFEP
+190 EGYTGKCFEP

-218 YEESLPTWYTE
+218 YEDQQTTWSSDMLSS
-229 NADSYEGAK
+229 DSYPSFSEWA
-238 ATFDGNTYPG
+238 
-248 LSTWQLSML
+248 LRLL

-321 LDTIVVEKE
+321 PDTIVVEKE

-340 QFRKVLRI
+340 QFRKVLRV

-523 EGDRFN
+523 DGDRFN

>member
-8 IAIIVQFLA
+8 IAIIVQTLM
-17 LGTAWA
+17 LSTAWA

-51 INGEYQGVQFQQ
+51 INGEYQGVQFKQ
-63 IDYTNSKTGN
+63 IKYGSGTLDG
-73 DVWHA
+73 VWGA
-78 FYTTDVLDDGVTI
+78 FATTDVLDDGVTI

-96 CITQFVVGED
+96 NITHYQLGGD
-106 QQGNNGT
+106 QLGKGGSSA
-113 NNQEGGT
+113 EGGT
-120 SEKHVYSREH
+120 EEKPGKYSREH

-136 FGGGTS
+136 FKQEGQTGTE
-142 VGPSTD
+142 VGPGTD
-148 MFHLYPVDSYM
+148 MFHLYPVDAYI
-159 NSVRNNHPFGEN
+159 NSSLRNDLPYGEN
-171 NGEKFTSA
+171 EGETKHSQNY
-179 GGYSKLGVCTY
+179 YSKVGNCTF
-190 EGYSGTCFEP
+190 EGYTGKCFEP

-218 YEESLPTWYTE
+218 YEDQQTTWSSDMLSS
-229 NADSYEGAK
+229 DSYPAFSEWA
-238 ATFDGNTYPG
+238 
-248 LSTWQLSML
+248 LRLL

-293 EEFIWGDSILQ
+293 EEFIWGDSTLQ

-315 DSIITP
+315 
-321 LDTIVVEKE
+321 DTIVVEKE

-340 QFRKVLRI
+340 QFRKVLRV
-348 IGGKRYIIITDVDGK
+348 IGGKRYIIITDVEGK
-363 LRMALTFTEKPFGYL
+363 LRMAQPLAGNYGYIKAEDVSATNDTITL
-378 PASNVVA
+378 
-385 DDSDVITLENASS
+385 DSDKNAFTL
-398 TFTFEAT
+398 FTTT
-405 GTEGIYY
+405 GGYHI
-412 VKDSSGRYVYQ
+412 KDSKNRYVYQ
-423 TSNYNSFN
+423 TLNYDSFN
-431 VSENMP
+431 VAPELPEEGALWTIETNDVDSTFIISNVDKQKYVQYSLQYKSYGSYSE
-437 AEGVTWTATATDE
+437 AQ
-450 GLFTITNVEK
+450 GL
-460 NKFIQYN
+460 
-467 TQYTTYGCYA
+467 
-477 NMQEKGILPNLYE
+477 LPNLYE